1 MKQYTYIRTL
11 ALMAIFAFA
20 ACGGED
26 YTDDPI
32 FDQEIKTELVD
43 KSQLPEWLADYI
55 NHLEYVPEGQDLPTE
70 PSGIY
75 RFKWNNRFFYEVYS
89 PSQTMMY
96 SDLYL
101 DDGTPVQLVES
112 DYKSLTDNARD
123 WTIVYLL
130 QPSHQPSRNTVYPVE
145 THEYDSFFETT
156 MSYPRYFRFDMY
168 KIGEYVYTIN
178 SEEQLKSELS
188 IITCLHWPQIDFSKY
203 TLVIGRVPA
212 YRQKTLRRHEII
224 TDGQEST
231 LRLYFERK
239 LQMGEFMSGDTIE
252 YRPFWALYPKMEGKK
267 LNMEVMI
274 NNHNKE
280 SNPLKDVILPSQLFP
295 EYWDWEPT
303 RKWIGYISSETFNKY
318 AQNKFWELTDYGEI
332 LPDNSVYDYYGSGRL
347 QGGRRYGYAFE
358 GNHVSI
364 YGGDISDLENDQ
376 DEIIFSYDENT
387 NKLQIANATFYLLS
401 INEDEMIWVREV
413 YNSMYN
419 GQKGDTYYWLQIF
432 KASEIPQ

>member
-89 PSQTMMY
+89 PSQTVMY

-145 THEYDSFFETT
+145 THEYDSFFEKT
-156 MSYPRYFRFDMY
+156 MSPPRYFHFDMY
-168 KIGEYVYTIN
+168 KIGEYLYTIN

-188 IITCLHWPQIDFSKY
+188 IITFLQWPQIDFSKY

-212 YRQKTLRRHEII
+212 YRQKPLRRHEII
-224 TDGQEST
+224 TDGQKST
-231 LRLYFERK
+231 LRLYSERK
-239 LQMGEFMSGDTIE
+239 LRMGEFMSEDTIE
-252 YRPFWALYPKMEGKK
+252 YRPFWALYPKMEGKL

-280 SNPLKDVILPSQLFP
+280 RNPIKDVILPSQLFP

-303 RKWIGYISSETFNKY
+303 REWVGYISSETFYKY

-332 LPDNSVYDYYGSGRL
+332 LPDNSVYDYYGRL
-347 QGGRRYGYAFE
+347 QGGGSPDYVFKGDHVTINGWDSSAFE
-358 GNHVSI
+358 NYQKEV
-364 YGGDISDLENDQ
+364 
-376 DEIIFSYDENT
+376 IFSYDENT